1 MKHCKRSVRLIRLGR
16 ASAET
21 RGGPMGHEDS
31 NRTFWYQLGLT
42 RD

>member
-1 MKHCKRSVRLIRLGR
+1 MNRCKRNERLTALGR
-16 ASAET
+16 ATIVT

-31 NRTFWYQLGLT
+31 NRTFWYQLGLQ